1 MENSSS
7 KKALLGAITVVVIG
21 SNAISLVTTAMG
33 LKASF
38 FQANTLVNT
47 IFVVAL
53 SATIQLLKASLD
65 RVSDRPIPL
74 WAIAFAA
81 LVLSS
86 CFSAQ
91 AFISA
96 AYPITR
102 FSEVA
107 RQTLSSSYTKELLD
121 IKNAVGNELS
131 NSRDSLWNNLENI
144 RSSLHAEDAQQ
155 TALSGLSSSMLD
167 KYTEDGSWIPMQD
180 SYYVSLARVLSSI
193 EAGDYDSAK
202 AEAQAAYD
210 QLKAEDL
217 SRNLEQIAAR
227 IDLFRQQLKQVG
239 SQDAGLKASLLSQLD
254 TALEQQEMLQSR
266 YAEHELLKLDFQTVL
281 RAFGLADRGDAKAAD
296 SLDKLENELL
306 QSRQDSDLIRASPDD
321 INTNANSA
329 EMDLQS
335 ISMLYAQ
342 VDNYL
347 SLLDSNTF
355 LSNCINELPQLPTEE
370 AAAESWADFWQSKVT
385 ALKQKVAAAS
395 LSDTKQQQK
404 CINKLN
410 RLIRR
415 YTTTEHTPMEYAV
428 ICLAS
433 SGNGL
438 AIFCCIIAILLDL
451 SGFAAFTVAKRV
463 L

>member
-21 SNAISLVTTAMG
+21 SNIISLVTTAMG

-38 FQANTLVNT
+38 FQSNTLVNT

-81 LVLSS
+81 VVLSS

-96 AYPITR
+96 AYPITH

-144 RSSLHAEDAQQ
+144 RSSLNVEQAQQ

-180 SYYVSLARVLSSI
+180 SYYVSLERVLSSI

-217 SRNLEQIAAR
+217 SRSLEQIAAR

-239 SQDAGLKASLLSQLD
+239 SHLKASLLSQLD
-254 TALEQQEMLQSR
+254 TALEQQETLQIRSTN
-266 YAEHELLKLDFQTVL
+266 HELLKSDFQTVL

-306 QSRQDSDLIRASPDD
+306 QSRQDSDLIRASLDD

-370 AAAESWADFWQSKVT
+370 AAAESWADFWQGKVT
-385 ALKQKVAAAS
+385 ALKQEVAAAS

-404 CINKLN
+404 SINKLN
-410 RLIRR
+410 RLIRW
-415 YTTTEHTPMEYAV
+415 YTTTEHTPMEYAI

-438 AIFCCIIAILLDL
+438 AIFCCIIAVLLDL

>member
-1 MENSSS
+1 METSS
-7 KKALLGAITVVVIG
+7 KKALLGAITLVVIG

-47 IFVVAL
+47 IFVVVL

-239 SQDAGLKASLLSQLD
+239 SQDAGFKASLLSQLD

-281 RAFGLADRGDAKAAD
+281 RAFGLADRGDAKTAD

-306 QSRQDSDLIRASPDD
+306 QSRQDSDLIRASLDD

-355 LSNCINELPQLPTEE
+355 LSNCINELPQLPTE
-370 AAAESWADFWQSKVT
+370 AAAESWADFWQGKVT
-385 ALKQKVAAAS
+385 ALKQEVAAAS
-395 LSDTKQQQK
+395 LSDAKQQQEY
-404 CINKLN
+404 INKLN
-410 RLIRR
+410 RLIRW

-438 AIFCCIIAILLDL
+438 AIFCCIIAVLLDL

>member
-21 SNAISLVTTAMG
+21 SNLISLVTTAMG

-96 AYPITR
+96 AYPITH

-107 RQTLSSSYTKELLD
+107 RQTLSSSYTKELLN

-180 SYYVSLARVLSSI
+180 SYYVSLERVLSSI
-193 EAGDYDSAK
+193 EAGEYDSAK
-202 AEAQAAYD
+202 AEAQAVYD
-210 QLKAEDL
+210 QLKEEDL
-217 SRNLEQIAAR
+217 SRSLEQIAAR

-239 SQDAGLKASLLSQLD
+239 SHLKASVLSQLD

-266 YAEHELLKLDFQTVL
+266 STNHELLKSDFQTVL

-306 QSRQDSDLIRASPDD
+306 QSRQDSDLIRASLDD

-370 AAAESWADFWQSKVT
+370 AAAESWADFWQGKVT
-385 ALKQKVAAAS
+385 ALKQEVAAAS
-395 LSDTKQQQK
+395 LSDAKQQQTY
-404 CINKLN
+404 INKLN
-410 RLIRR
+410 RLIRW

-438 AIFCCIIAILLDL
+438 AIFCCIIAVLLDL